1 MHPLA
6 SKAACLRK
14 NEAGGSAG
22 KWDVGI
28 GGLCLKFGRPVYG
41 NGCEMK
47 RRQALLDAIK
57 FVRDQ

>member
-1 MHPLA
+1 V
-6 SKAACLRK
+6 
-14 NEAGGSAG
+14 
-22 KWDVGI
+22 DVGI
-28 GGLCLKFGRPVYG
+28 GGLCRKFGRPVYG